1 MREQRQRVALILAVS
16 VTVGELEQQ
25 FRKGALPSRYRM
37 QGRANAIPVP
47 LAIPQRPALA
57 AAIDCA
63 QRDYAEPKLHP
74 GPEQFANAVRIAGR
88 LAQAILE
95 LA

>member
-1 MREQRQRVALILAVS
+1 MREQRQRITIILVISVA
-16 VTVGELEQQ
+16 VGELEQQ
-25 FRKGALPSRYRM
+25 FRKGALPPGNRM
-37 QGRANAIPVP
+37 QARADAIPVP

-57 AAIDCA
+57 AAIDFA
-63 QRDYAEPKLHP
+63 QRDYAEPQPHP
-74 GPEQFANAVRIAGR
+74 GREQFANAIRIAGR